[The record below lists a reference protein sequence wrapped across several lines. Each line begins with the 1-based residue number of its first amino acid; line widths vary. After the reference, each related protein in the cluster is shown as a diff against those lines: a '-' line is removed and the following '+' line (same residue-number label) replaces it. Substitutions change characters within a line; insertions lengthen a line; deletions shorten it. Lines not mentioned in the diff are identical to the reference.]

1 MREAPASGWR
11 RAVLKK
17 TYGLYLRRAD
27 GAVRFEPFLGATPHD
42 ALTRAQQLMAV
53 DDGIDT
59 VDVHMGDSQL
69 FSVARSQAK
78 PKS

>member
-1 MREAPASGWR
+1 M
-11 RAVLKK
+11 LKK

-42 ALTRAQQLMAV
+42 ALTRAQHLLAM
-53 DDGIDT
+53 DDGIET
-59 VDVHMGDSQL
+59 VDVHLGDSQL
-69 FSVARSQAK
+69 FSVARSQTK